1 MTVSRSSPKLTRSSP
16 NICGAT
22 DPRHTAIKIQD
33 SHLTIASHVPAIAA
47 ASRRALKAA
56 ALTVEL
62 YGGRLEDCAIGS
74 GGLPPAC
81 VYDPSARILL
91 IPTCADRPLLLS
103 EAEELVRDVQQDA
116 LIVRL
121 STWPNAA
128 DLVTFDVLLRQ
139 HWEVEVRTGY
149 RPCRFETRQGLWL
162 AGAAGADTGLH
173 VSREG
178 LRNSR
183 QPATALAPDVDA
195 GMAAAQRFFR
205 SRIWG
210 GL

>member
-1 MTVSRSSPKLTRSSP
+1 M
-16 NICGAT
+16 
-22 DPRHTAIKIQD
+22 
-33 SHLTIASHVPAIAA
+33 LTITSHAPAIAG

-56 ALTVEL
+56 ALTIEL
-62 YGGRLEDCAIGS
+62 YGGRLEDCSIGS
-74 GGLPPAC
+74 GGLPPTC
-81 VYDPSARILL
+81 IYDLSARILL
-91 IPTCADRPLLLS
+91 IPTCADRPLLLG
-103 EAEELVRDVQQDA
+103 EAEELVREVQQDA

-128 DLVTFDVLLRQ
+128 DLVTFDAVLRH
-139 HWEVEVRTGY
+139 HWAVEVRTRC
-149 RPCRFETRQGLWL
+149 RPCRFDTRQGLWL
-162 AGAAGADTGLH
+162 LGGAGVDAALH

-183 QPATALAPDVDA
+183 PPATALAPDIDA
-195 GMAAAQRFFR
+195 GMDTAQSFFR